1 MAKCAARGSC
11 AEPVKTARAILLA
24 LLLLA
29 PSLAAAEEPCL
40 YRATLVQA
48 APGKLLDLIDL
59 YKANLPSLAQGGDEA
74 PVWMR
79 HSQGDRW
86 DLLLLFPMG
95 SWAEYDRP
103 ERLARRKKTSL
114 YSDAVQARLRADV
127 ARQEDVFVE
136 GPPLAQVRAA
146 ADKAGFFHVEMFEAL
161 PGRLADLRRER
172 EMEDAYSQRLKRPQ
186 NLIFVRA
193 AGAAW
198 DLFTVGC
205 YRDLKHYA
213 ESADIPQADQDAAA
227 RAAGFASAADIGP
240 YLRTLIALHHDT
252 LATAVR

>member
-1 MAKCAARGSC
+1 M
-11 AEPVKTARAILLA
+11 VKTVRAILFA

-29 PSLAAAEEPCL
+29 PSLGAAEEPYL

-48 APGKLLDLIDL
+48 APGELLDLIDL
-59 YKANLPSLAQGGDEA
+59 YKESFTPPAPGGNEA
-74 PVWMR
+74 PLWMR

-95 SWAEYDRP
+95 SWADYNRPDRI
-103 ERLARRKKTSL
+103 ARRRKSPL
-114 YSDAVQARLRADV
+114 ASEASQARLSADV
-127 ARQEDVFVE
+127 ARQEDVFVY

-146 ADKAGFFHVEMFEAL
+146 ADRAGFFHVEMFEAL

-172 EMEDAYSQRLKRPQ
+172 EMENAYSQRLKRPQ
-186 NLIFVRA
+186 NLIFVRD

-198 DLFTVGC
+198 DLFTIGC

-213 ESADIPQADQDAAA
+213 ESADIAPADQDAAA
-227 RAAGFASAADIGP
+227 RAAGFASASDIGP
-240 YLRTLIALHHDT
+240 YLRRFLALHHDT
-252 LATAVR
+252 LAVAVR